1 MAAAAGGL
9 GYDPGLTTEPP
20 HGAALSLERDRRL
33 PEEAAV
39 LFFVST
45 RANMKKTILTG
56 DRPTGPLHLGHYVG
70 SLKNR
75 VDLQHEYAT
84 YVLIADLQALT
95 DHAEHPE
102 RIRRNVLEV
111 ALDYLATG
119 IDPAAATIVVQSGVP
134 ELAELTVYY
143 LNLVSVA
150 RLGRNPTVK
159 DEMRLKRFGADV
171 PAGFLVYP
179 VSQAADITA
188 FKASVV
194 PVGDDQLPMIEQTV
208 EIVRRF
214 NRLFGPVLIEPT
226 ALLSKR
232 ARLPGIDGRSKM
244 GKSLGNAIF
253 LSDPT
258 DTVAQKVMSMYTDP
272 RHVRADLP
280 GTVEGN
286 PVFSYLDAFDP
297 DPTGVEELKR
307 RYRAGGLGDVAL
319 KRHLIEALEHVLA
332 PIRAR
337 RHELARD
344 PGAVARILREGT
356 ERGRARVRGTLA
368 EVRRALRLDDG

>member
-1 MAAAAGGL
+1 M
-9 GYDPGLTTEPP
+9 
-20 HGAALSLERDRRL
+20 R
-33 PEEAAV
+33 
-39 LFFVST
+39 
-45 RANMKKTILTG
+45 KTILTG

-70 SLKNR
+70 SLQSR

-95 DHAEHPE
+95 DHAEQPGLV
-102 RIRRNVLEV
+102 RRNVLEV
-111 ALDYLATG
+111 ALDYLAVG
-119 IDPAAATIVVQSGVP
+119 IDPTAATIVVQSGVP

-143 LNLVSVA
+143 LNLVTVA

-159 DEMRLKRFGADV
+159 DEMRQKGFDADV

-188 FKASVV
+188 FKADVV
-194 PVGDDQLPMIEQTV
+194 PVGEDQLPMIEQTV

-214 NRLFGPVLIEPT
+214 NRLYGPVLVEPT
-226 ALLSKR
+226 ALVAKH
-232 ARLPGIDGRSKM
+232 ARLPGTDGPSKM

-258 DTVAQKVMSMYTDP
+258 DVVAQKVMGMYTDP
-272 RHVRADLP
+272 QHVRAELP

-297 DPTGVEELKR
+297 DAAAVDDLKR

-319 KRHLIEALEHVLA
+319 KRRLIEVLERFLG
-332 PIRAR
+332 PIRAHR
-337 RHELARD
+337 IEFAKD
-344 PGAVARILREGT
+344 PAAVVRILRGGT
-356 ERGRARVRGTLA
+356 ERGRSVARRTLG
-368 EVRRALRLDDG
+368 EVRRALHLDELGPAQYRFFR

>member
-1 MAAAAGGL
+1 M
-9 GYDPGLTTEPP
+9 
-20 HGAALSLERDRRL
+20 R
-33 PEEAAV
+33 
-39 LFFVST
+39 
-45 RANMKKTILTG
+45 KTILTG

-70 SLKNR
+70 SLKSR
-75 VDLQHEYAT
+75 VELQHDYAT

-95 DHAEHPE
+95 DHAEQPAL
-102 RIRRNVLEV
+102 IRRNILEV
-111 ALDYLATG
+111 ALDYLAVG
-119 IDPAAATIVVQSGVP
+119 LDPAVATLVVQSGVP
-134 ELAELTVYY
+134 ELAELTVYF

-159 DEMRLKRFGADV
+159 EEMRQKGFDADV

-194 PVGDDQLPMIEQTV
+194 PVGDDQLPMVEQTV

-214 NRLFGPVLIEPT
+214 NRLYGPVLVEP
-226 ALLSKR
+226 AVLLSR
-232 ARLPGIDGRSKM
+232 HARLPGTDGLGKM

-258 DTVAQKVMSMYTDP
+258 DVVARKVMGMYTDP
-272 RHVRADLP
+272 THVRAEQP

-286 PVFSYLDAFDP
+286 PVFAYLDAFDP
-297 DPTGVEELKR
+297 DAAEVARLAD

-319 KRHLIEALEHVLA
+319 KRRLIDVLESFLA

-337 RHELARD
+337 RLALAGD
-344 PGAVARILREGT
+344 PTAVVRLLKAGT
-356 ERGRARVRGTLA
+356 ERGRTVAAATLH
-368 EVRRALRLDDG
+368 EVRRALHLAETV